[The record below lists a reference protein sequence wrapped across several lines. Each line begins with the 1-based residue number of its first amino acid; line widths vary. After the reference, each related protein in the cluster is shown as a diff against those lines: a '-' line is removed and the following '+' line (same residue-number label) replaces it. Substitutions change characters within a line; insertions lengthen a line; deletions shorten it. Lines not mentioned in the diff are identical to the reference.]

1 MQKTT
6 LFLALGSVLL
16 LSACGGGGGS
26 SGTPTNPS
34 PGPGPVSTLSPITAS
49 NSTKVAANAYVAASA
64 IDDSSS
70 SLGDI
75 LTGVSVGRA
84 NISTVKPVLD
94 LVKRPYTRDAAQLL
108 TGVSISEACS
118 GGGSITFEA
127 NLRDQQKVSN
137 GDSIVMIANRC
148 VEDGEMMNGTFRATF
163 SNVSGDVMESWTWSA
178 TLDTRFQNFSI
189 ASGSETLSVNGDM
202 KIAINQMSASS
213 SSLTVSGSS
222 LQTTEQRSGTTVAT
236 RTLSDFTMNS
246 SNRLGTVTSAAT
258 FAMAGN
264 TGGLG
269 QFSYTVR
276 NIQPF
281 MTVGGSM
288 PSSGALVVNGATTS
302 VTLTTLNISGV
313 RLDLSDKAS
322 GAVTQTTTV
331 SWLDLLLSF

>member
-1 MQKTT
+1 MHKPRF
-6 LFLALGSVLL
+6 FLALGSALL

-26 SGTPTNPS
+26 SGTTTN
-34 PGPGPVSTLSPITAS
+34 PGPGPVSTLSPITTS

-75 LTGVSVGRA
+75 LTGVSVART

-94 LVKRPYTRDAAQLL
+94 LVKRAYTRDAAQLL
-108 TGVSISEACS
+108 TGVSVSEACS

-127 NLRDQQKVSN
+127 NLRNQQTVSN

-148 VEDGEMMNGTFRATF
+148 VEDGEMMNGTFKATF
-163 SNVSGDVMESWTWSA
+163 SNVTGDVLNSWIWSG
-178 TLDTRFQNFSI
+178 TLDTRFENFSI

-202 KIAINQMSASS
+202 KIAINQTSANN
-213 SSLTVSGSS
+213 SSLTVSGTT

-236 RTLSDFTMNS
+236 RTLSDFSMNS
-246 SNRLGTVTSAAT
+246 SNRSGTVTSAAN
-258 FAMAGN
+258 FAMSGN
-264 TGGLG
+264 TSGLG

-281 MTVGGSM
+281 VTVGASM
-288 PSSGALVVNGATTS
+288 PSSGALVVNGASTS
-302 VTLTTLNISGV
+302 VTLTAVNASGV
-313 RLDLSDKAS
+313 RLDLSDKTS